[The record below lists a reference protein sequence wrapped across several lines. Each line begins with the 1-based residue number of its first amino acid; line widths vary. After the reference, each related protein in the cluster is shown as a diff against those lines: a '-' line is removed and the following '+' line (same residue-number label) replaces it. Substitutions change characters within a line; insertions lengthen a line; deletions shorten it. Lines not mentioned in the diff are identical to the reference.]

1 MSKAG
6 SPDWKKIRAE
16 YLSGKSREEICRD
29 HNVKYKTLDNRI
41 VTGKWK
47 GKQREIEKKTDI
59 KTVEKVS
66 ESLAE
71 KQARTILQQEQHSD
85 FVIEEIIKAYKENPD
100 QQGFVKLLADTLE
113 KAYKLKRQ
121 AVGLKEETDMNL
133 ILKSK
138 EKVFTDEEL
147 EQELKK
153 RKLPVLSIDD

>member
-1 MSKAG
+1 MK
-6 SPDWKKIRAE
+6 PDWAKIRAE
-16 YLSGKSREEICRD
+16 YIGGKKRSDICRD
-29 HNVKYKTLDNRI
+29 HGIKYNALNSRIEREKWKEKEKEFERKTNEKTL
-41 VTGKWK
+41 
-47 GKQREIEKKTDI
+47 
-59 KTVEKVS
+59 EKVS

-85 FVIEEIIKAYKENPD
+85 FVIEEIIKAYKQNPD

-147 EQELKK
+147 KEELKK